1 MNFLFFSLSSL
12 CQSLPPFFL
21 KHRLVFS
28 YSLIPSYF
36 LPHHQFPSTPT
47 PTPNP
52 LPMPT
57 PTPTHQFHAN
67 ANANANTSL
76 PRRSLSSC
84 GFFFLAVVWWV
95 GWAMGGFGWTDRWWV
110 GLDGSIGIHHAAAHL
125 TLSDQIAL
133 FFFFGGRGLSFM
145 GFNGLMLVG
154 YGGGWADF
162 HGLWWLML
170 VGMGWFWVLVDFGF

>member
-1 MNFLFFSLSSL
+1 MNSMLSNMKAYREIYAIILMNFLFFSLSSL

-21 KHRLVFS
+21 KHRLVPS

-57 PTPTHQFHAN
+57 PTPTHQFHADAD
-67 ANANANTSL
+67 ANASL
-76 PRRSLSSC
+76 PCRSLSSC
-84 GFFFLAVVWWV
+84 GFFFFLVWFDGYGLGNGWLRMDRSVV
-95 GWAMGGFGWTDRWWV
+95 GGFRWVDWHPPR
-110 GLDGSIGIHHAAAHL
+110 GIAHL

-133 FFFFGGRGLSFM
+133 VFFFFF
-145 GFNGLMLVG
+145 FWWTWVE
-154 YGGGWADF
+154 F
-162 HGLWWLML
+162 HG
-170 VGMGWFWVLVDFGF
+170 F